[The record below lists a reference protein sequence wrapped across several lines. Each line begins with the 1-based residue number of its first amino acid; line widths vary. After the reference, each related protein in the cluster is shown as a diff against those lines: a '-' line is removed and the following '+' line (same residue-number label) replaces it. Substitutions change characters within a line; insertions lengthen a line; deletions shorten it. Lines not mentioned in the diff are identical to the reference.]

1 MVNQNFVLTR
11 GNSLQFRLNFVDAE
25 TLPDNLYFI
34 LKNKSSDTQSILQ
47 LELDDGITKVED
59 EDSYD
64 FYLPP
69 SGTDDLQLLNY
80 IYQISMVNGS
90 DYDTIVEGKLIITP
104 EL

>member
-25 TLPDNLYFI
+25 ALPDNLYFI
-34 LKNKSSDTQSILQ
+34 LKNKSSDSTAILQ
-47 LELDDGITKVED
+47 LELDNGITKVED
-59 EDSYD
+59 VDSYD
-64 FYLPP
+64 FYIPAE
-69 SGTDDLQLLNY
+69 STEDLELLNY
-80 IYQISMVNGS
+80 IFQIAILTGS